1 MRNKV
6 LLNVFLPA
14 TQKSYEFRVPLDLTV
29 EEGSRLISRILS
41 TRDSVRYEASED
53 VDLMMLD
60 GRDAGAVLSPRET
73 FKWYLERNQ
82 LVDGSSL
89 ALM

>member
-29 EEGSRLISRILS
+29 EDGSRLISRILS
-41 TRDSVRYEASED
+41 TRDSVRYASSED

-60 GRDAGAVLSPRET
+60 GSNSGAILSPRET
-73 FKWYLERNQ
+73 FKWYVEHNQ
-82 LVDGSSL
+82 IVDGSSL

>member
-14 TQKSYEFRVPLDLTV
+14 TQKSYEFRVPLDLSV
-29 EEGSRLISRILS
+29 EEGSRLISRILNA
-41 TRDSVRYEASED
+41 RESVRYAASDD

-60 GRDAGAVLSPRET
+60 GQNAGAILSPLET
-73 FKWYLERNQ
+73 FKWYVEHEQ
-82 LVDGSSL
+82 IVDGSSL

>member
-14 TQKSYEFRVPLDLTV
+14 TQKTYEFRVPLDLSV
-29 EEGSRLISRILS
+29 EEGSRLISRILG
-41 TRDSVRYEASED
+41 TRDSVRYVATED

-60 GRDAGAVLSPRET
+60 GRSAGAILSPRET
-73 FKWYLERNQ
+73 FKWYIEHEQ
-82 LVDGSSL
+82 LVDGSYL
-89 ALM
+89 ALL

>member
-1 MRNKV
+1 MRNKI

-14 TQKSYEFRVPLDLTV
+14 TQQSYEFRVPLDLTV
-29 EEGSRLISRILS
+29 EEGSYLISRILS
-41 TRDSVRYEASED
+41 TRDPVRYAASED

-60 GRDAGAVLSPRET
+60 GENAGAVLSPRES
-73 FKWYLERNQ
+73 FKWYVERDQ
-82 LVDGSSL
+82 LMDGSAL

>member
-14 TQKSYEFRVPLDLTV
+14 TQKTYEFRVPLDLTV

-41 TRDSVRYEASED
+41 TRDSVRYTASDD

-60 GRDAGAVLSPRET
+60 GKNAGAILSPLES
-73 FKWYLERNQ
+73 FKWYVEHNQ

>member
-1 MRNKV
+1 MRNKI

-14 TQKSYEFRVPLDLTV
+14 TQKSYEFRVPLDLSV
-29 EEGSRLISRILS
+29 EEGSRLISRILNS
-41 TRDSVRYEASED
+41 RETVRYAASDD

-60 GRDAGAVLSPRET
+60 GKDSGAILSPLET
-73 FKWYLERNQ
+73 FKWYVEHNQ

>member
-14 TQKSYEFRVPLDLTV
+14 TQKSYEFRVPLDITV
-29 EEGSRLISRILS
+29 EEGARLISRILG
-41 TRDSVRYEASED
+41 TRDSVRYSPTDDA
-53 VDLMMLD
+53 DLMMLD
-60 GRDAGAVLSPRET
+60 GQNSGAILSPKES
-73 FKWYLERNQ
+73 FKWYVEHNQ

-89 ALM
+89 ALT

>member
-14 TQKSYEFRVPLDLTV
+14 TQKSYEFRVPLDLSI

-41 TRDSVRYEASED
+41 SRDAVRYASSED

-60 GRDAGAVLSPRET
+60 GESAGAVLSPLES
-73 FKWYLERNQ
+73 FKWYVEHNQ